1 MTTNT
6 QNVGAAS
13 HVSPQ
18 TDFRA
23 LLNACVMMIDDEPI
37 MVELVKTFLEDSGCR
52 EFIGVSDPRQAME
65 EIRSQRPDVL
75 LLDLIMPDVDGF
87 EILRQVRLDPNLAD
101 LPVIVL
107 TSATDAQT
115 KVTVLELAAT
125 DFLSKPV
132 DPSELRL
139 RLRNTL
145 AFKAYRDRLAY
156 FDALTGLPNR
166 KLFMNQ
172 VATSL
177 RRAKRNEKI
186 CGLLQIDLDRFKQI
200 NETLGH
206 RAGDTLLK
214 SVAERLQGGFRS
226 LDLIARTGEE
236 SSLGWSISRI
246 GGDEF
251 MVLLQDL
258 SRLEEVAAVAERI
271 IKMMEQPFLVE
282 GHDLYVTPSIGIATF
297 PNDAQDAEN
306 LFKLVDSALT
316 TAKLRGGNSFHF
328 SSQKANDDALSRLTL
343 ESQLRRA
350 IERRE
355 FVLHYQPK
363 VDLSTGRI
371 VGAEALVR
379 WAHPERGLLSP
390 DKFISIAEE
399 SNLISNIGALVMED
413 AVRACAQWNN
423 HGLRGIGVAV
433 NVSTPQLRDSRLLLE
448 VKKCLIETRLA
459 PSLLTIE
466 LTETIVMDSNKMG
479 FDTFKA
485 LKEIGVKTSL
495 DDFGTGY
502 SSLAYLQR
510 LPLDEI
516 KIDRS
521 FVSALPGNKDS
532 AAIVSALLAMA
543 QHLELSVT
551 AEGVESEWQL
561 AYLRSKGCDR
571 YQGFFFSKPLPLK
584 EFVLFT
590 AERNGV
596 TLTTRKPV
604 ATIANAN
611 AAA

>member
-1 MTTNT
+1 MTTHI

-52 EFIGVSDPRQAME
+52 EFIGVSDPRRAMD
-65 EIRSQRPDVL
+65 EIRTQRPDVL
-75 LLDLIMPDVDGF
+75 LLDLIMPEVDGF

-177 RRAKRNEKI
+177 RRATRNEKI

-214 SVAERLQGGFRS
+214 LVAERLQSGFRS
-226 LDLIARTGEE
+226 LDLIARTGEDT
-236 SSLGWSISRI
+236 SLGWSISRV
-246 GGDEF
+246 GGDEY
-251 MVLLQDL
+251 MVLLQDM

-271 IKMMEQPFLVE
+271 IKMMEQPFPIE

-297 PNDAQDAEN
+297 PNDAKDAEN
-306 LFKLVDSALT
+306 LFRLVDSALT
-316 TAKLRGGNSFHF
+316 TAKQRGGNSFHF
-328 SSQKANDDALSRLTL
+328 SSQKANDDALNRLTL

-350 IERRE
+350 IENRE

-379 WAHPERGLLSP
+379 WQHPERGLLAP

-399 SNLISNIGALVMED
+399 SNLISNIGAMVLED
-413 AVRACAQWNN
+413 AVRACTQWNR

-433 NVSTPQLRDSRLLLE
+433 NVSTPQLRDGRLLSE
-448 VKKCLIETRLA
+448 VKQCLIDTRLD

-479 FDTFKA
+479 LDTFKA
-485 LKEIGVKTSL
+485 LKELGVKTSL

-521 FVSALPGNKDS
+521 FISALPGNKDS

-584 EFVLFT
+584 DFVLFA

-596 TLTTRKPV
+596 KLSLRQPAAQPV
-604 ATIANAN
+604 TVS
-611 AAA
+611 

>member
-1 MTTNT
+1 
-6 QNVGAAS
+6 
-13 HVSPQ
+13 
-18 TDFRA
+18 
-23 LLNACVMMIDDEPI
+23 MMIDDEPI

-52 EFIGVSDPRQAME
+52 EFIGVSDPRLAMD
-65 EIRSQRPDVL
+65 EIRAQRPDVL

-206 RAGDTLLK
+206 RAGDSLLK
-214 SVAERLQGGFRS
+214 SVAERLQSGFRS

-236 SSLGWSISRI
+236 NSLGWSISRI
-246 GGDEF
+246 GGDEY
-251 MVLLQDL
+251 MVLLQDM

-271 IKMMEQPFLVE
+271 IKMMEQPFQVE
-282 GHDLYVTPSIGIATF
+282 GHDLYVTPSIGIATY

-328 SSQKANDDALSRLTL
+328 SSQKANDDALTRLTL

-363 VDLSTGRI
+363 VDLSSGRI

-399 SNLISNIGALVMED
+399 SNLISNIGAIVMED

-423 HGLRGIGVAV
+423 YGLRGIGVAV
-433 NVSTPQLRDSRLLLE
+433 NVSTPQLRDSRLLGE
-448 VKKCLIETRLA
+448 VKQCLIDTRLA

-485 LKEIGVKTSL
+485 LKAIGVKTSL

-543 QHLELSVT
+543 QNLELSVT

-571 YQGFFFSKPLPLK
+571 YQGFFFSKPLPLN

-590 AERNGV
+590 AERNGM
-596 TLTTRKPV
+596 TLTTRKAV
-604 ATIANAN
+604 AAHAIAPA
-611 AAA
+611 